1 MKEIEPIVIILLLIY
16 VLIILISILELTA
29 LSVAA
34 LIGALLTAWFG
45 IQYGAFTYQEALG
58 FIDFRLLG
66 LLIGTMIV
74 VEVAKR
80 GGLFNV
86 FALYAIK
93 FSGGHPGRL
102 FVALCVVAA
111 LVSMFLSDPTAMLLV
126 AAATVTI
133 TKLLNFS
140 PTPYFLSAAIMI
152 NLGGTSTLIGSVS
165 NMIIGIDSGLS
176 FMDFLSFLGVCEV
189 ALWALTILA
198 LYFVFRSQLGEK
210 RELPE
215 YNPRESI
222 KDKEIFTRSAFVLV
236 VMIILFLTLDA
247 IGVGPEAVA
256 LGCGVLVLLICKVDP
271 AEIFRELDWETV
283 FFIAGFMFIVGGLEA
298 TRFLSDI
305 SVQLFQVAGGS
316 SLIASTMTLWV
327 SGFASIFVSNIA
339 VALTFTPIIAT
350 QALSALNLSAVWSAL
365 ILGTNLGGA
374 TTPFS
379 GAVMMMAIGTLK
391 RENISVRFGDF
402 TKVGVV
408 TSLIQLGFSSFYLI
422 FRFGLLGT

>member
-1 MKEIEPIVIILLLIY
+1 MEPIVLILLLIY
-16 VLIILISILELTA
+16 VLIILISILELTS

-45 IQYGAFTYQEALG
+45 IQYGAFTYQDALG
-58 FIDFRLLG
+58 FVDFRLLG

-93 FSGGHPGRL
+93 FSKGNPGRL
-102 FVALCVVAA
+102 FVAICVVAA

-133 TKLLNFS
+133 TKLLNYS

-165 NMIIGIDSGLS
+165 NMIIGIDAGLS

-189 ALWALTILA
+189 ILWALTILA
-198 LYFVFRSQLGEK
+198 LYFVFKSQLGEK
-210 RELPE
+210 KVLPE
-215 YNPRESI
+215 YNPKEGI
-222 KDKEIFTRSAFVLV
+222 KDKKIFYRSVFVLV
-236 VMIILFLTLDA
+236 ILLVLFLTLDK

-256 LGCGVLVLLICKVDP
+256 LGCGILALLISRVDP
-271 AEIFRELDWETV
+271 AEIFREIDWETV
-283 FFIAGFMFIVGGLEA
+283 FFIAGFMFIVGGLER
-298 TRFLSDI
+298 TQFLGDI
-305 SVQLFQVAGGS
+305 SAQLFQFAGGS
-316 SLIASTMTLWV
+316 SLIATQMTLWF
-327 SGFASIFVSNIA
+327 SGVASVFVSNIA
-339 VALTFTPIIAT
+339 VALTFTPIISA
-350 QALSALNLSAVWSAL
+350 QALSGLNLSAIWSAL

-391 RENISVRFGDF
+391 REKIAIRFGDF
-402 TKVGVV
+402 AKIGIV
-408 TSLIQLGFSSFYLI
+408 TTLIQLGFSSIYLAL
-422 FRFGLLGT
+422 RFGLIGM

>member
-1 MKEIEPIVIILLLIY
+1 MSMEPIVLILLLIY
-16 VLIILISILELTA
+16 VLILLLSILELTA

-34 LIGALLTAWFG
+34 LVGALLTAWFG
-45 IQYGAFTYQEALG
+45 IQYGAFTYQDALG

-102 FVALCVVAA
+102 FVAVCVVAA

-133 TKLLNFS
+133 AKLLHYD

-165 NMIIGIDSGLS
+165 NMIIGIEAGLT
-176 FMDFLSFLGVCEV
+176 FADFLSFLGVCEV
-189 ALWALTILA
+189 ILWALTILA
-198 LYFVFRSQLGEK
+198 LYFVFKSRLGEK
-210 RELPE
+210 KELPV
-215 YNPRESI
+215 YNPKEGI
-222 KDKEIFTRSAFVLV
+222 KDKKIFYRSLFILALLIV
-236 VMIILFLTLDA
+236 LFLTLDT

-256 LGCGVLVLLICKVDP
+256 LGCGILALLICKVDP

-283 FFIAGFMFIVGGLEA
+283 FFIAGFMFIIGGLES
-298 TRFLSDI
+298 THFLSDI
-305 SVQLFQVAGGS
+305 SVGLFQLAGGS
-316 SLIASTMTLWV
+316 SLIATQMTLWF
-327 SGFASIFVSNIA
+327 SGAASIFVSNIA

-350 QALSALNLSAVWSAL
+350 QALSGLNINAVWSGL

-391 RENISVRFGDF
+391 REKISVKFGDF
-402 TKVGVV
+402 AKIGIIT
-408 TSLIQLGFSSFYLI
+408 TLIQLGFSSFYLML
-422 FRFGLLGT
+422 RFGLIGM

>member
-1 MKEIEPIVIILLLIY
+1 MDTIVLILLLIY
-16 VLIILISILELTA
+16 VLIILISILEITS

-34 LIGALLTAWFG
+34 LVGALLVAWFG
-45 IQYGAFTYQEALG
+45 IQYGAFTYQDALG
-58 FIDFRLLG
+58 FVDFRLLG

-93 FSGGHPGRL
+93 FSGGNPGRL
-102 FVALCVVAA
+102 FVAICVVAA

-133 TKLLNFS
+133 TKFLNYN

-165 NMIIGIDSGLS
+165 NMIIGIQAGLS
-176 FMDFLSFLGVCEV
+176 FMDFLIYLGVCEV
-189 ALWALTILA
+189 ILWALTITA
-198 LYFVFRSQLGEK
+198 LYFVFKSKLGEK
-210 RELPE
+210 KELPE
-215 YNPRESI
+215 YNPREGI
-222 KDKEIFTRSAFVLV
+222 KDKKIFYRSAFVLV
-236 VMIILFLTLDA
+236 ILIVLFLTLDQ

-256 LGCGVLVLLICKVDP
+256 LGCGILALLISRVDP
-271 AEIFRELDWETV
+271 AEIFREIDWETV
-283 FFIAGFMFIVGGLEA
+283 FFIAGFMFIIGGLES
-298 TRFLSDI
+298 TQFLSDV
-305 SVQLFQVAGGS
+305 STHLFNFAGGS
-316 SLIASTMTLWV
+316 SLIATQMTLWF
-327 SGFASIFVSNIA
+327 SGLASVFVSNIA
-339 VALTFTPIIAT
+339 VALTFTPIIGA
-350 QALSALNLSAVWSAL
+350 QAGLGLNLNAVWSGL

-391 RENISVRFGDF
+391 REKISIRFGEF
-402 TKVGVV
+402 AKIGVI
-408 TSLIQLGFSSFYLI
+408 TTLIQLSFSSVYLVL
-422 FRFGLLGT
+422 RFGLLG

>member
-1 MKEIEPIVIILLLIY
+1 MAPIVLILLLIY
-16 VLIILISILELTA
+16 VLILIISILELTS

-34 LIGALLTAWFG
+34 LVGALLVAWFG
-45 IQYGAFTYQEALG
+45 IQYGAFTYQDALG
-58 FIDFRLLG
+58 FVDFRLLG

-74 VEVAKR
+74 VEVAKK

-93 FSGGHPGRL
+93 FSGGNPGRL
-102 FVALCVVAA
+102 FVAICVVAA

-133 TKLLNFS
+133 TKLLNYN

-165 NMIIGIDSGLS
+165 NMIIGIQSSLT
-176 FMDFLSFLGVCEV
+176 FMDFLIFLGVCEIM
-189 ALWALTILA
+189 LWALTITA
-198 LYFVFRSQLGEK
+198 LYFVFRSKLGEK
-210 RELPE
+210 KELPE
-215 YNPRESI
+215 YNPREGI
-222 KDKEIFTRSAFVLV
+222 KDKTIFYRSLFVLALLV
-236 VMIILFLTLDA
+236 ILFLTLDT

-256 LGCGVLVLLICKVDP
+256 LGCGILALLISRVDP
-271 AEIFRELDWETV
+271 AEIFREIDWETV
-283 FFIAGFMFIVGGLEA
+283 FFIAGFMFIIGGLES
-298 TRFLSDI
+298 TKFLSDI
-305 SVQLFQVAGGS
+305 STQMFNLAGGS
-316 SLIASTMTLWV
+316 SLIATQMTLWF
-327 SGFASIFVSNIA
+327 SGFASVFVSNIA
-339 VALTFTPIIAT
+339 VALTFTPIIGA
-350 QALSALNLSAVWSAL
+350 QIGSGLNLNAIWSGL

-391 RENISVRFGDF
+391 REKISVKFGEF
-402 TKVGVV
+402 ARIGIIT
-408 TSLIQLGFSSFYLI
+408 TLIQLSFSSVYLV

>member
-1 MKEIEPIVIILLLIY
+1 MNMDPIVLILLLIY
-16 VLIILISILELTA
+16 VLIILISVLELTP

-34 LIGALLTAWFG
+34 LVGALLVAWFG
-45 IQYGAFTYQEALG
+45 IQYGAFTYQDALG
-58 FIDFRLLG
+58 FVDFRLLG

-93 FSGGHPGRL
+93 FSGGNPGRL
-102 FVALCVVAA
+102 FVAICVVAA

-133 TKLLNFS
+133 TKLLNYN

-165 NMIIGIDSGLS
+165 NMIIGIEAGIS
-176 FMDFLSFLGVCEV
+176 FMDFLIFLGVCEII
-189 ALWALTILA
+189 LWALTITA
-198 LYFVFRSQLGEK
+198 LYFVFRSKLGEK
-210 RELPE
+210 KELPE
-215 YNPRESI
+215 YNPREGI
-222 KDKEIFTRSAFVLV
+222 RDKTIFYRSAFVLV
-236 VMIILFLTLDA
+236 LLVILFLTLDT

-256 LGCGVLVLLICKVDP
+256 LGCGILALLISRVDP
-271 AEIFRELDWETV
+271 AEIFREIDWETV
-283 FFIAGFMFIVGGLEA
+283 FFIAGFMFIIGGLQS
-298 TRFLSDI
+298 TQFLNGI
-305 SVQLFQVAGGS
+305 SMQLFHFAGGNS
-316 SLIASTMTLWV
+316 WVATQMTLWF
-327 SGFASIFVSNIA
+327 SGVASVFVSNIA
-339 VALTFTPIIAT
+339 VALTFTPIVSA
-350 QALSALNLSAVWSAL
+350 QALSGLNLNAIWSGL

-391 RENISVRFGDF
+391 REKISVKFGEF
-402 TKVGVV
+402 AKIGIIT
-408 TSLIQLGFSSFYLI
+408 TLIQLGFSSIYLTL
-422 FRFGLLGT
+422 RFGLIGT

>member
-1 MKEIEPIVIILLLIY
+1 MDTIVLILLLIY
-16 VLIILISILELTA
+16 VLILLISILELTS

-34 LIGALLTAWFG
+34 LVGAVLVAWFG
-45 IQYGAFTYQEALG
+45 IQFNAFSYQDALG
-58 FIDFRLLG
+58 FVDFRLLG

-80 GGLFNV
+80 AGLFNV

-102 FVALCVVAA
+102 FVAICVVAA

-133 TKLLNFS
+133 TKLLNYN

-165 NMIIGIDSGLS
+165 NMIIGIESGLS
-176 FMDFLSFLGVCEV
+176 FMEFLVYLGACEI
-189 ALWALTILA
+189 ALWGLTIGA
-198 LYFVFRSQLGEK
+198 LYLVFRSRLGETK
-210 RELPE
+210 ELPE

-222 KDKEIFTRSAFVLV
+222 KNRTIFYRSVFVLALMV
-236 VMIILFLTLDA
+236 FLFLTLDTL
-247 IGVGPEAVA
+247 GVGPEAVA
-256 LGCGVLVLLICKVDP
+256 LGCGILALLIGRVDP
-271 AEIFRELDWETV
+271 AEIFREIDWETI
-283 FFIAGFMFIVGGLEA
+283 FFIAGFMFIIGGLEK
-298 TRFLSDI
+298 TQFLNDI
-305 SVQLFQVAGGS
+305 SVQLFQFAGGNS
-316 SLIASTMTLWV
+316 FVATQMTLWF
-327 SGFASIFVSNIA
+327 SGLASVFVSNIA
-339 VALTFTPIIAT
+339 VALTFTPIIAAQT
-350 QALSALNLSAVWSAL
+350 GMGLNLGAIWSGL

-391 RENISVRFGDF
+391 REKISVKFSEF
-402 TKVGVV
+402 TKVGVI
-408 TSLIQLGFSSFYLI
+408 TSLIQLGFSALYLT
-422 FRFGLLGT
+422 FRFGLIG

>member
-1 MKEIEPIVIILLLIY
+1 MDTIVLIFVLIY
-16 VLIILISILELTA
+16 VLILLISILELTS

-34 LIGALLTAWFG
+34 LVGAVLVAWFG
-45 IQYGAFTYQEALG
+45 IQFNAFSYQDALG
-58 FIDFRLLG
+58 FVDFRLLG
-66 LLIGTMIV
+66 LLVGTMIV

-102 FVALCVVAA
+102 FVAICVAAA
-111 LVSMFLSDPTAMLLV
+111 LVSMFLSDPTAMLLI

-133 TKLLNFS
+133 TKLLNYN

-165 NMIIGIDSGLS
+165 NMIIGIESGLS
-176 FMDFLSFLGVCEV
+176 FMEFLIFLGACEIV
-189 ALWALTILA
+189 LWGLTIGA
-198 LYFVFRSQLGEK
+198 LYLVFRSRLGEK
-210 RELPE
+210 KELPE

-222 KDKEIFTRSAFVLV
+222 KNRTIFFRSVFVLALMV
-236 VMIILFLTLDA
+236 FLFLTLDT

-256 LGCGVLVLLICKVDP
+256 LGCGILALLIGRVDP
-271 AEIFRELDWETV
+271 AEIFREIDWETI
-283 FFIAGFMFIVGGLEA
+283 FFIAGFMFIIGGLQK
-298 TRFLSDI
+298 TQFLNDI
-305 SVQLFQVAGGS
+305 SVQLFQFAGGN
-316 SLIASTMTLWV
+316 SLIATQMTLWF
-327 SGFASIFVSNIA
+327 SGLASVFVSNIA
-339 VALTFTPIIAT
+339 VALTFTPIVAAQT
-350 QALSALNLSAVWSAL
+350 GMGLNLNAIWSGL

-391 RENISVRFGDF
+391 REKISVKFSEF
-402 TKVGVV
+402 TKIGVI
-408 TSLIQLGFSSFYLI
+408 TSLIQLGFSALYLT
-422 FRFGLLGT
+422 FRFGLIG

>member
-1 MKEIEPIVIILLLIY
+1 MDTIVLILLLIY
-16 VLIILISILELTA
+16 VLILLISILELTS

-34 LIGALLTAWFG
+34 LLGALLVAWFG
-45 IQYGAFTYQEALG
+45 IQYGAFTYQDALG
-58 FIDFRLLG
+58 FVDFRLLG

-93 FSGGHPGRL
+93 VSGGHPGRL
-102 FVALCVVAA
+102 FVAICVVAA

-133 TKLLNFS
+133 TKLLNYN

-165 NMIIGIDSGLS
+165 NMIIGIQAGLT
-176 FMDFLSFLGVCEV
+176 FMNFLIFLGVCEV
-189 ALWALTILA
+189 ILWALTITA
-198 LYFVFRSQLGEK
+198 LYLVFRSKLGK
-210 RELPE
+210 KKELPK
-215 YNPRESI
+215 YNPREGI
-222 KDKEIFTRSAFVLV
+222 KDKKIFYRSAFVLV
-236 VMIILFLTLDA
+236 LLIILFLTMDT

-256 LGCGVLVLLICKVDP
+256 LGCGILALLISRVDP
-271 AEIFRELDWETV
+271 TEIFREIDWETV
-283 FFIAGFMFIVGGLEA
+283 FFIAGFMFIIGGLES
-298 TRFLSDI
+298 TQFLSDA
-305 SVQLFQVAGGS
+305 SMQLFQFAGGN
-316 SLIASTMTLWV
+316 SLVATQMTLWF
-327 SGFASIFVSNIA
+327 SGLASVFVSNIA
-339 VALTFTPIIAT
+339 VALTFTPIISA
-350 QALSALNLSAVWSAL
+350 QALSGLNLNAVWSGL

-391 RENISVRFGDF
+391 REKISVKFGEF
-402 TKVGVV
+402 AKIGII
-408 TSLIQLGFSSFYLI
+408 TSLVQLSFSSIYLVL
-422 FRFGLLGT
+422 RFGLMG

>member
-1 MKEIEPIVIILLLIY
+1 MEPIVLILLLIY
-16 VLIILISILELTA
+16 VLIILISILELTS

-45 IQYGAFTYQEALG
+45 IQYGAFTYQDALS
-58 FIDFRLLG
+58 FVDFRLLG

-93 FSGGHPGRL
+93 FSKGNPGRL
-102 FVALCVVAA
+102 FVAICVVAA

-133 TKLLNFS
+133 TKLLKYN
-140 PTPYFLSAAIMI
+140 PAPYFLSAAIMI

-165 NMIIGIDSGLS
+165 NMIIGIDAGLS
-176 FMDFLSFLGVCEV
+176 FMDFLSFLGICEV
-189 ALWALTILA
+189 ILWALTILA
-198 LYFVFRSQLGEK
+198 LYFVFKSQLGEK
-210 RELPE
+210 KVLPE
-215 YNPRESI
+215 YNPKEGI
-222 KDKEIFTRSAFVLV
+222 KDKKIFYRSAFVLV
-236 VMIILFLTLDA
+236 ILIVLFLTLDT

-256 LGCGVLVLLICKVDP
+256 LGCGILALLISRVDP
-271 AEIFRELDWETV
+271 AEIFKEIDWETV
-283 FFIAGFMFIVGGLEA
+283 FFIAGFMFIVSGLER
-298 TRFLSDI
+298 TQFLGDI
-305 SVQLFQVAGGS
+305 STQLFQFAGGS
-316 SLIASTMTLWV
+316 SLIATQMTLWF
-327 SGFASIFVSNIA
+327 SGVASVFVSNIA
-339 VALTFTPIIAT
+339 VALTFTPIVSA
-350 QALSALNLSAVWSAL
+350 QALSGLNLNAVWSAL

-391 RENISVRFGDF
+391 REKISVKFGDF
-402 TKVGVV
+402 AKIGIIT
-408 TSLIQLGFSSFYLI
+408 TLIQLSFSSIYLAL
-422 FRFGLLGT
+422 RFGLIGM

>member
-1 MKEIEPIVIILLLIY
+1 MDTIVLILLLIY
-16 VLIILISILELTA
+16 VLILLISILELA
-29 LSVAA
+29 SLSVAA
-34 LIGALLTAWFG
+34 LVGAVLVAWFG
-45 IQYGAFTYQEALG
+45 IQFNAFSYQDALG

-80 GGLFNV
+80 AGLFNV

-102 FVALCVVAA
+102 FVAICVVAA

-133 TKLLNFS
+133 TKLLNYN

-165 NMIIGIDSGLS
+165 NMIIGIESGLS
-176 FMDFLSFLGVCEV
+176 FMEFLVYLGACEI
-189 ALWALTILA
+189 ALWGLTIGA
-198 LYFVFRSQLGEK
+198 LYLVFRSRLGETK
-210 RELPE
+210 ELPE

-222 KDKEIFTRSAFVLV
+222 KNRTIFYRSVFVLALMV
-236 VMIILFLTLDA
+236 FLFLTLDTL
-247 IGVGPEAVA
+247 GVGPEAVA
-256 LGCGVLVLLICKVDP
+256 LGCGILALLIGRVDP
-271 AEIFRELDWETV
+271 AEIFREIDWETI
-283 FFIAGFMFIVGGLEA
+283 FFIAGFMFIIGGLEK
-298 TRFLSDI
+298 TQFLNDI
-305 SVQLFQVAGGS
+305 SVQLFQFAGGNS
-316 SLIASTMTLWV
+316 FVATQMTLWF
-327 SGFASIFVSNIA
+327 SGLASVFVSNIA
-339 VALTFTPIIAT
+339 VALTFTPIIAAQT
-350 QALSALNLSAVWSAL
+350 GMGLNLGAIWSGL

-391 RENISVRFGDF
+391 REKISVKFGEF
-402 TKVGVV
+402 AKIGII
-408 TSLIQLGFSSFYLI
+408 TSLIQLSFSALYLT
-422 FRFGLLGT
+422 FRFGLIG

>member
-1 MKEIEPIVIILLLIY
+1 MDTIVLILLLIY
-16 VLIILISILELTA
+16 VLIILISILELTS

-34 LIGALLTAWFG
+34 LIGALLVAWFG
-45 IQYGAFTYQEALG
+45 IQYGAFTYQDALG

-93 FSGGHPGRL
+93 FSGGNPGRL
-102 FVALCVVAA
+102 FVAICVVAA

-133 TKLLNFS
+133 TKLLNYN

-165 NMIIGIDSGLS
+165 NMIIGIESSLS
-176 FMDFLSFLGVCEV
+176 FMDFLIFLGVCEIM
-189 ALWALTILA
+189 LWALTITA
-198 LYFVFRSQLGEK
+198 LYLVFRSKLGEK
-210 RELPE
+210 KELPE
-215 YNPRESI
+215 YNPREGI
-222 KDKEIFTRSAFVLV
+222 KDKKIFYRSAFVLV
-236 VMIILFLTLDA
+236 ILIVLFLTLDT

-256 LGCGVLVLLICKVDP
+256 LGCGILALLISRVDP
-271 AEIFRELDWETV
+271 AEIFREIDWETV
-283 FFIAGFMFIVGGLEA
+283 FFIAGFMFIIGGLES
-298 TRFLSDI
+298 TQFLSDI
-305 SVQLFQVAGGS
+305 SMQLFNFAGGS
-316 SLIASTMTLWV
+316 SLIATQMTLWV
-327 SGFASIFVSNIA
+327 SGLASVFVSNIA
-339 VALTFTPIIAT
+339 VALTFTPIIGA
-350 QALSALNLSAVWSAL
+350 QVGSGLNLSAVWSGL

-391 RENISVRFGDF
+391 REKISVKFGEF
-402 TKVGVV
+402 AKIGII
-408 TSLIQLGFSSFYLI
+408 TSLIQLGFSSVYLI
-422 FRFGLLGT
+422 FRFGLMG

>member
-1 MKEIEPIVIILLLIY
+1 MIPDTIVLILLLIY
-16 VLIILISILELTA
+16 VLILLISVLELTS

-34 LIGALLTAWFG
+34 LVGALLVAWFG
-45 IQYGAFTYQEALG
+45 IQYGTFTYEDALG

-86 FALYAIK
+86 LALYAIK
-93 FSGGHPGRL
+93 FSKGNPGRL
-102 FVALCVVAA
+102 FVAVCVVAA

-133 TKLLNFS
+133 TKLLHYD
-140 PTPYFLSAAIMI
+140 PTPYFLSAAVMI

-165 NMIIGIDSGLS
+165 NMIIGIDAGLT
-176 FMDFLSFLGVCEV
+176 FADFLSYLGVCEV
-189 ALWALTILA
+189 ILWVLTIAA
-198 LYFVFRSQLGEK
+198 LYFIFRSRLGEK
-210 RELPE
+210 KVLPD
-215 YNPRESI
+215 YNPREGI
-222 KDKEIFTRSAFVLV
+222 KDKKIFQRSALVLV
-236 VMIILFLTLDA
+236 ILIILFLTLDKLG
-247 IGVGPEAVA
+247 IGAEAVA
-256 LGCGVLVLLICKVDP
+256 LGCAILALLICKVDP

-283 FFIAGFMFIVGGLEA
+283 FFIAGFVFIIAGLEK
-298 TRFLSDI
+298 TQFLSDI
-305 SVQLFQVAGGS
+305 SVQLFSFAGGS
-316 SLIASTMTLWV
+316 SLIATQMTLWV
-327 SGFASIFVSNIA
+327 SGLASVFVSNIA
-339 VALTFTPIIAT
+339 VALTFTPIIAA
-350 QALSALNLSAVWSAL
+350 QAGLGLNLNAVWSAL

-391 RENISVRFGDF
+391 REKISVKFSDF
-402 TKVGVV
+402 TKIGVI

-422 FRFGLLGT
+422 LRFGLMGT

>member
-1 MKEIEPIVIILLLIY
+1 MAPIVLILLLIY
-16 VLIILISILELTA
+16 VLILIISILELTS

-34 LIGALLTAWFG
+34 LVGALLVAWFG
-45 IQYGAFTYQEALG
+45 IQYGAFTYQDALG
-58 FIDFRLLG
+58 FVDFRLLG

-74 VEVAKR
+74 VEVAKK

-93 FSGGHPGRL
+93 FSGGNPGRL
-102 FVALCVVAA
+102 FVAICVVAA

-133 TKLLNFS
+133 TKLLNYN

-165 NMIIGIDSGLS
+165 NMIIGIQSSLT
-176 FMDFLSFLGVCEV
+176 FMDFLIFLGVCEIM
-189 ALWALTILA
+189 LWALTITA
-198 LYFVFRSQLGEK
+198 LYFVFRSKLGEK
-210 RELPE
+210 KELPE
-215 YNPRESI
+215 YNPREGI
-222 KDKEIFTRSAFVLV
+222 KDKTIFYRSLFVLALLV
-236 VMIILFLTLDA
+236 ILFLTLDT

-256 LGCGVLVLLICKVDP
+256 LGCGILALLICRVDP
-271 AEIFRELDWETV
+271 AEIFREIDWETV
-283 FFIAGFMFIVGGLEA
+283 FFIAGFMFIIGGLES
-298 TRFLSDI
+298 THFLSDI
-305 SVQLFQVAGGS
+305 STQMFNLAGGS
-316 SLIASTMTLWV
+316 SLIATQMTLWF
-327 SGFASIFVSNIA
+327 SGFASVFVSNIA
-339 VALTFTPIIAT
+339 VALTFTPIIGA
-350 QALSALNLSAVWSAL
+350 QIGSGLNLSAIWSGL

-391 RENISVRFGDF
+391 REKISVKFGEF
-402 TKVGVV
+402 ARIGIIT
-408 TSLIQLGFSSFYLI
+408 TLIQLSFSSVYLV

>member
-1 MKEIEPIVIILLLIY
+1 MDTIVLVLLLIY
-16 VLIILISILELTA
+16 VLIILLSILELTS

-58 FIDFRLLG
+58 FVDFRLLG

-86 FALYAIK
+86 LALYAIK

-102 FVALCVVAA
+102 FVAICVVAA

-133 TKLLNFS
+133 TKLLNYN

-165 NMIIGIDSGLS
+165 NMIIGIEAGLS
-176 FMDFLSFLGVCEV
+176 FADFISFLGACEIV
-189 ALWALTILA
+189 LWALTILA
-198 LYFVFRSQLGEK
+198 LYFVFKSRLGEK
-210 RELPE
+210 KVLPE
-215 YNPRESI
+215 YNPKESI
-222 KDKEIFTRSAFVLV
+222 KDKTVFYRSIFVLAI
-236 VMIILFLTLDA
+236 MIVLFLTLDV

-256 LGCGVLVLLICKVDP
+256 LGCGILALLISKADP
-271 AEIFRELDWETV
+271 AEIFKEIDWETV
-283 FFIAGFMFIVGGLEA
+283 FFIAGFMFIVSGLQS
-298 TRFLSDI
+298 THFLSDV
-305 SVQLFQVAGGS
+305 SVQLFQFAGGS
-316 SLIASTMTLWV
+316 SLIAAQMTLWF
-327 SGFASIFVSNIA
+327 SGAASVFVSNIA
-339 VALTFTPIIAT
+339 VALTFTPIIGT
-350 QALSALNLSAVWSAL
+350 QALSGLNLSAIWSAL

-391 RENISVRFGDF
+391 REKISVKFRDF
-402 TKVGVV
+402 AKAGLIT
-408 TSLIQLGFSSFYLI
+408 TLIQLGFSSVYLM
-422 FRFGLLGT
+422 FRFGLIGT

>member
-1 MKEIEPIVIILLLIY
+1 MDTIVLILLLIY
-16 VLIILISILELTA
+16 VLIILISILELTS

-34 LIGALLTAWFG
+34 LIGALLVAWFG
-45 IQYGAFTYQEALG
+45 IQYGAFTYQDALG

-93 FSGGHPGRL
+93 FSGGNPGRL
-102 FVALCVVAA
+102 FVAICVVAA

-133 TKLLNFS
+133 TKLLNYN

-165 NMIIGIDSGLS
+165 NMIIGIESSLS
-176 FMDFLSFLGVCEV
+176 FMDFLIFLGVCEIM
-189 ALWALTILA
+189 LWALTITA
-198 LYFVFRSQLGEK
+198 LYLVFRSKLGEK
-210 RELPE
+210 KELPE
-215 YNPRESI
+215 YNPREGI
-222 KDKEIFTRSAFVLV
+222 KDKKIFYRSAFVLV
-236 VMIILFLTLDA
+236 ILIVLFLTLDQ

-256 LGCGVLVLLICKVDP
+256 LGCGILALLISRVDP
-271 AEIFRELDWETV
+271 AEIFREIDWETV
-283 FFIAGFMFIVGGLEA
+283 FFIAGFMFIIGGLES
-298 TRFLSDI
+298 TQFLNDI
-305 SVQLFQVAGGS
+305 SMQLFNVAGGN
-316 SLIASTMTLWV
+316 SLIATQMTLWV
-327 SGFASIFVSNIA
+327 SGFASVFVSNIA
-339 VALTFTPIIAT
+339 VALTFTPIIGA
-350 QALSALNLSAVWSAL
+350 QVGSGLNLSAIWSGL

-391 RENISVRFGDF
+391 REKISVKFGEF
-402 TKVGVV
+402 AKIGII
-408 TSLIQLGFSSFYLI
+408 TSLIQLGFSSVYLI
-422 FRFGLLGT
+422 FRFGLMG

>member
-1 MKEIEPIVIILLLIY
+1 MSMEPIVLILLLIY
-16 VLIILISILELTA
+16 VLILLISVLELTP

-34 LIGALLTAWFG
+34 LVGALLTAWFG
-45 IQYGAFTYQEALG
+45 IQYGAFNYQDALG

-102 FVALCVVAA
+102 FVAVCVTAA

-133 TKLLNFS
+133 TKLLHYD
-140 PTPYFLSAAIMI
+140 PAPYFLSAAIMI

-165 NMIIGIDSGLS
+165 NMIIGIEAGLT
-176 FMDFLSFLGVCEV
+176 FADFLSFLGVCEII
-189 ALWALTILA
+189 LWALTILA
-198 LYFVFRSQLGEK
+198 LYFVFKSRLGEK
-210 RELPE
+210 KELPQ
-215 YNPRESI
+215 YNPKEGI
-222 KDKEIFTRSAFVLV
+222 KDKKIFYRSLFILILLIV
-236 VMIILFLTLDA
+236 LFLTLDT

-256 LGCGVLVLLICKVDP
+256 LGCGILALLICKVDP

-283 FFIAGFMFIVGGLEA
+283 FFIAGFMFIIGGLES
-298 TRFLSDI
+298 THFLSDI
-305 SVQLFQVAGGS
+305 SVGLFQLAGGS
-316 SLIASTMTLWV
+316 SLIATQMTLWF
-327 SGFASIFVSNIA
+327 SGVASVFVSNIA
-339 VALTFTPIIAT
+339 VALTFTPIITT
-350 QALSALNLSAVWSAL
+350 QALSGLNINAVWSGL

-391 RENISVRFGDF
+391 REKISVKFGDF
-402 TKVGVV
+402 AKIGIIT
-408 TSLIQLGFSSFYLI
+408 TLIQLGFSSFYLML
-422 FRFGLLGT
+422 RFGLIGM

>member
-1 MKEIEPIVIILLLIY
+1 MEPIVLILLLIY
-16 VLIILISILELTA
+16 VLIILISVLELTSI
-29 LSVAA
+29 SVAA
-34 LIGALLTAWFG
+34 LVGALLVAWFG
-45 IQYGAFTYQEALG
+45 IQYGAFTYQDALG
-58 FIDFRLLG
+58 FVDFRLLG

-102 FVALCVVAA
+102 FVAICVVAA

-133 TKLLNFS
+133 TKLLNYN

-165 NMIIGIDSGLS
+165 NMIIGIEAGLT
-176 FMDFLSFLGVCEV
+176 FMEFLVFLGVCEV
-189 ALWALTILA
+189 ILWALTITA
-198 LYFVFRSQLGEK
+198 LYFVFRSKLGEK
-210 RELPE
+210 KELPE
-215 YNPRESI
+215 YNPREGI
-222 KDKEIFTRSAFVLV
+222 KDKTIFYRSIFVLV
-236 VMIILFLTLDA
+236 LLIILFLTLDT

-256 LGCGVLVLLICKVDP
+256 LGCGILALLISRVDP
-271 AEIFRELDWETV
+271 AEIFREIDWETV
-283 FFIAGFMFIVGGLEA
+283 FFIAGFMFIIGGLES
-298 TRFLSDI
+298 THFLGDI
-305 SVQLFQVAGGS
+305 STQLFNFAGGS
-316 SLIASTMTLWV
+316 SLIATQMTLWF
-327 SGFASIFVSNIA
+327 SGLASVFVSNIA
-339 VALTFTPIIAT
+339 VALTFTPIIGA
-350 QALSALNLSAVWSAL
+350 QIGSGLNLNAVWSGL

-391 RENISVRFGDF
+391 REKISVKFGEF
-402 TKVGVV
+402 ARIGII
-408 TSLIQLGFSSFYLI
+408 TSLIQLGFSSIYLI
-422 FRFGLLGT
+422 LRFGLMG